1 MERFFAPLHWHCAG
15 MQLDALLGWPLSTN
29 FSLSLSFFFAR
40 RPIVHHLEALA
51 AAAWIGDGRCT
62 TMAASIWTQC
72 SSAGVQL
79 IWWAAENCST
89 STTRR

>member
-1 MERFFAPLHWHCAG
+1 M
-15 MQLDALLGWPLSTN
+15 
-29 FSLSLSFFFAR
+29 
-40 RPIVHHLEALA
+40 HHLEALA

-89 STTRR
+89 VTTNSTMQMRWDLKGSRRQRLDLDHLARLIHHVQILNGQ